1 MPGKLDECTFQHDV
15 RYMLLLINTS
25 GDLTIRYELTREL
38 FQLIGNHLEFI
49 ERNTSLFKQVIVEK
63 IEDWARRSP
72 ESNERK
78 IAEEFEWIRTSLVIK

>member
-1 MPGKLDECTFQHDV
+1 MPGKLDECDFEQEVKRT
-15 RYMLLLINTS
+15 LLLINTS

-49 ERNTSLFKQVIVEK
+49 ERNTILFKQAVVEK
-63 IEDWARRSP
+63 IEDWARSSP
-72 ESNERK
+72 ESAERK